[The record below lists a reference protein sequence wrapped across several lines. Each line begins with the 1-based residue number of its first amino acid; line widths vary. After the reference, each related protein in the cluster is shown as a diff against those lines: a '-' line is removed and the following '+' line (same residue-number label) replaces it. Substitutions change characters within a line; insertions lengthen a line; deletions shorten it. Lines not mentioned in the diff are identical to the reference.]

1 MTGELSKKFLGV
13 GIGPLSKIL
22 AVKENDLQNNSAD
35 ENEMNEGF
43 NKRIRFLFDEYF
55 RTYSYL
61 ANT

>member
-1 MTGELSKKFLGV
+1 MGTILEQSAFL
-13 GIGPLSKIL
+13 INQCSL
-22 AVKENDLQNNSAD
+22 KENDLQNNSAD